1 MNRLLLPRI
10 VALLIFVVLVGRLYE
25 LQLVDT
31 EANKYRYATQVRTTR
46 FLPVRPIRGEVFA
59 ADGKTLLAESVPIYS
74 ASIRPADLPDIETAP
89 YERAAVFA
97 QLGHLLGI
105 STTLTISPATALDQ
119 DLVLRNDLIQGL
131 GLETVANAQRQSDT
145 PPLHFTT
152 APAQSA
158 EAAALAARYRAV
170 VQFQIAGAI
179 GPVDTSAGSG
189 QRSAA
194 PAPTQAAATPALTG
208 TLTISPAAALEQNP
222 ILRAD
227 LRRLLG
233 REMVEAAARPAAIS
247 WATLTVPAARG
258 MAALKLSDA
267 YTTSLRLSNPI
278 AAQVAGANV
287 PGYQTIIV
295 KQDIPRPV
303 ALVLRENAASLPG
316 VTVELDYRRR
326 YPLSRQVQ
334 SLSHM
339 LGYIGR
345 VDECDLARS
354 NPARSWMMSLL
365 ESISH
370 AAECGFVKKQ
380 INPTSLGMAQY
391 LNDDRIGKDGL
402 EGSYEQDLR
411 GQLGMEAILVDA
423 LNRPVRAPEVV
434 QPARDGDNLIL
445 TIDVG
450 FQRQVEQIL
459 RNWIAVGEQRR
470 LQQTGVFA
478 YKRDYK
484 PIRSGVAIVMEVHT
498 GRVLAMVSWPAYD
511 NNIWDPARSAD
522 WARVFA
528 PTDPDAQKELV
539 RLAPLVNHA
548 IGGQYPP
555 GSTLKQFDA
564 SIALQQR
571 VITPDTKVHDAGK
584 LLLEDQ
590 FGSGQ
595 TFPYVNAGSHAYG
608 DITVSDALKVSS
620 NIFFMSVVG
629 GNSDHV
635 INLKPEEKNIEEGL
649 GITRFADGLSMFG
662 FGQPTGI
669 RLAGELK
676 GRVPTP
682 KWKQEAQLQAW
693 TTGDTYNV
701 AIGQGNL
708 EATPLQLITAGV
720 AVANSGDLYQPQIVK
735 AITDS
740 SGQVVQEAQP
750 QLARHVDVDPRY
762 FAIVREGMRRS
773 VTEGVNVAARD
784 MCSGLQIAGKTGTAE
799 YGPEIQVPTTDGK
812 GTHMV
817 RQSHSWFV
825 GFAPYDDPQ
834 IEVLALV
841 EGTGD
846 LGDGSATIAVPA
858 VTQIMQ
864 AYFKVA
870 PPNPLPR
877 GCQTDLPPLPPRIE
891 PQSAT
896 SVPGLD
902 LYDHGR

>member
-10 VALLIFVVLVGRLYE
+10 VALLIFVALVGRLYQ

-31 EANKYRYATQVRTTR
+31 ESNKYRYATQVRTTR
-46 FLPVRPIRGEVFA
+46 FLPVRPIRGEIFA

-74 ASIRPADLPDIETAP
+74 ASIRPADLPDPTTAP
-89 YERAAVFA
+89 RERAAIFA
-97 QLGHLLGI
+97 QLGQLLGI
-105 STTLTISPATALDQ
+105 STTLTISPVIALDQ
-119 DLVLRNDLIQGL
+119 DPVLRNDLIQGL
-131 GLETVANAQRQSDT
+131 GLATVAGAQRQSNI
-145 PPLHFTT
+145 PPLHFATT
-152 APAQSA
+152 PAQSA
-158 EAAALAARYRAV
+158 EAAALATRYRAV
-170 VQFQIAGAI
+170 VRFQIEGAP
-179 GPVDTSAGSG
+179 GQVDSPAGSG
-189 QRSAA
+189 QRNAA
-194 PAPTQAAATPALTG
+194 PEPTQAAATPALTG

-233 REMVEAAARPAAIS
+233 HDAIEAAAPPATIS
-247 WATLTVPAARG
+247 WATLTVPPARS
-258 MAALKLSDA
+258 MAALKLSET
-267 YTTSLRLSNPI
+267 YTTSLRLASPI
-278 AAQVAGANV
+278 AAQVARANV

-295 KQDIPRPV
+295 KQDIPRSV

-326 YPLSRQVQ
+326 YPLSEQVQ

-339 LGYIGR
+339 LGFIGR
-345 VDECDLARS
+345 VDECDLARG

-365 ESISH
+365 ESVSH
-370 AAECGFVKKQ
+370 AAECGFVQKQ
-380 INPTSLGMAQY
+380 LNPTSLGMAHY

-434 QPARDGDNLIL
+434 QPAHDGDNLIL
-445 TIDVG
+445 TIDAG

-478 YKRDYK
+478 FKRDYK
-484 PIRSGVAIVMEVHT
+484 PIRSGVAIVMEVRT

-511 NNIWDPARSAD
+511 NNVWDPARSSD
-522 WARVFA
+522 WASVFA
-528 PTDPDAQKELV
+528 PTDPEAQKELV

-548 IGGQYPP
+548 IAGQYPP

-564 SIALQQR
+564 SIALQAQ

-584 LLLEDQ
+584 LLLEGQ

-595 TFPYVNAGSHAYG
+595 FPYVNAGSRAYG
-608 DITVSDALKVSS
+608 DITVRDALRVSS

-682 KWKQEAQLQAW
+682 KWKQEALLQAW

-708 EATPLQLITAGV
+708 EVTPLQLISAGV
-720 AVANSGDLYQPQIVK
+720 AVANSGELYQPQIVK

-740 SGQVVQEAQP
+740 SGNIRQEIQP
-750 QLARHVDVDPRY
+750 QLARHIDVDPRY
-762 FAIVREGMRRS
+762 FAVVREGMRSS
-773 VTEGVNVAARD
+773 VTDGPNVAARD
-784 MCSGLQIAGKTGTAE
+784 ACSGLSIAGKTGTAE
-799 YGPEIQVPTTDGK
+799 YGPEILVPTNDGK
-812 GTHMV
+812 STHLI

-864 AYFKVA
+864 AYFKAA

-877 GCQTDLPPLPPRIE
+877 GCQEDLPPLPARVDPAAPTGAHVR
-891 PQSAT
+891 SG
-896 SVPGLD
+896 PG
-902 LYDHGR
+902 R

>member
-1 MNRLLLPRI
+1 MNRLILPRI
-10 VALLIFVVLVGRLYE
+10 IALLIFVALVGRLYQ

-31 EANKYRYATQVRTTR
+31 EANKYRYATQVLTAR
-46 FLPVRPIRGEVFA
+46 FLPVRPIRGEIFA

-74 ASIRPADLPDIETAP
+74 ASIRPADLPDPTTAAH
-89 YERAAVFA
+89 ERAAVFA
-97 QLGHLLGI
+97 QLGQLLGI
-105 STTLTISPATALDQ
+105 STTLTISPVLALDQ
-119 DLVLRNDLIQGL
+119 DPALRNDLIQGL
-131 GLETVANAQRQSDT
+131 GPATLASAQHQSST
-145 PPLHFTT
+145 PPLRFTT
-152 APAQSA
+152 APAQSI
-158 EAAALAARYRAV
+158 EAATLATRYRAV
-170 VQFQIAGAI
+170 AQFQITGAAGQA
-179 GPVDTSAGSG
+179 DDADSSG
-189 QRSAA
+189 QPNAA
-194 PAPTQAAATPALTG
+194 PEPSQAVTLALTG
-208 TLTISPAAALEQNP
+208 TLTISPAAALQQNP
-222 ILRAD
+222 TLRAD
-227 LRRLLG
+227 LDRLLG
-233 REMVEAAARPAAIS
+233 HEAVEAFAQPATLN
-247 WATLTVPAARG
+247 WATLTVPPARS
-258 MAALKLSDA
+258 MVAFKLSET
-267 YTTSLRLSNPI
+267 YTSSLLLSSPI
-278 AAQVAGANV
+278 AAQVARANV

-295 KQDIPRPV
+295 KQDIPRAV

-316 VTVELDYRRR
+316 VAVELDYRRR
-326 YPLSRQVQ
+326 YPLSEQVQ
-334 SLSHM
+334 SFSHM

-365 ESISH
+365 ESVSH

-380 INPTSLGMAQY
+380 ISPTSLGIAQY

-411 GQLGMEAILVDA
+411 GQLGMESILVDA

-445 TIDVG
+445 TLDAG

-470 LQQTGVFA
+470 LQQSGVFV

-484 PIRSGVAIVMEVHT
+484 PIRSGVAIVMEVRT

-511 NNIWDPARSAD
+511 NNIWDPARSKDLAN
-522 WARVFA
+522 VFA
-528 PTDPDAQKELV
+528 PSDPEAKKEML

-548 IGGQYPP
+548 IAGQYPP

-564 SIALQQR
+564 SIALQAG
-571 VITPDTKVHDAGK
+571 VITPDTKIHDAGR
-584 LLLEDQ
+584 LLLEGQ
-590 FGSGQ
+590 FDSSQ
-595 TFPYVNAGSHAYG
+595 TFPYVNAGSRAYG
-608 DITVSDALKVSS
+608 DITVRDALRVSS

-635 INLKPEEKNIEEGL
+635 INLTPEQKNIEDGL
-649 GITRFADGLSMFG
+649 GITRFNDGLSMFG
-662 FGQPTGI
+662 FGQATGI
-669 RLAGELK
+669 RLSGELK

-682 KWKQEAQLQAW
+682 KWKQEALLQAW

-708 EATPLQLITAGV
+708 EVTPLQLITAGV
-720 AVANSGDLYQPQIVK
+720 AVANNGDLYQPQIVK
-735 AITDS
+735 AVTDS
-740 SGQVVQEAQP
+740 SGNIRQEVPP
-750 QLARHVDVDPRY
+750 QLVRHIDIDPHY
-762 FAIVREGMRRS
+762 FAVVREGMRSS
-773 VTEGVNVAARD
+773 VTDGPNVAARD
-784 MCSGLQIAGKTGTAE
+784 ACSGLTIAGKTGTAE
-799 YGPEIQVPTTDGK
+799 YGPEILVPTNDGRS
-812 GTHMV
+812 THLV

-825 GFAPYDDPQ
+825 GFAPYDNPE

-864 AYFKVA
+864 AYFKTT

-877 GCQTDLPPLPPRIE
+877 ECQQDLPPLPARID
-891 PQSAT
+891 PSAPT
-896 SVPGLD
+896 GTYVRSGPG
-902 LYDHGR
+902 R